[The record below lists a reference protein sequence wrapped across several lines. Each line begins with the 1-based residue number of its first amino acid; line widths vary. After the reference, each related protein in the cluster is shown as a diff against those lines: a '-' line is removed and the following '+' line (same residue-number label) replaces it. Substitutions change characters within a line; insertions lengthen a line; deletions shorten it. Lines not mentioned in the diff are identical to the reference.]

1 MARLYGAVIAQNHR
15 LSSPIIV
22 IVSPTGARQSS
33 PPQRC
38 ALAMTSGKTESE
50 LKASRGKVGT
60 GFSAKATRQQK
71 LRAGCVIQTSRILL

>member
-1 MARLYGAVIAQNHR
+1 MARLYGAVIAQDHR

-22 IVSPTGARQSS
+22 IASPTGARQSS

-60 GFSAKATRQQK
+60 GFPQK
-71 LRAGCVIQTSRILL
+71 RRDSKSLEQDA